1 MKLTKEQALFY
12 HRQMWSDMQKEL
24 GDTPKSYQRD
34 KYKEKWINK
43 HFPNE
48 NIAHNCFLCEY
59 ANDKCANCPVV
70 WLAEPEGYCCTGY
83 LNYLTMPISEL
94 LALPERD
101 LRKEN

>member
-1 MKLTKEQALFY
+1 MELTRERALEL

-24 GDTPKSYQRD
+24 GDTPKDYQRA

-43 HFPNE
+43 HFPDE
-48 NIAHNCFLCEY
+48 NIAHYCFLCEY
-59 ANDKCANCPVV
+59 TNDTCSNCPVV

-94 LALPERD
+94 LALPERE
-101 LRKEN
+101 EN